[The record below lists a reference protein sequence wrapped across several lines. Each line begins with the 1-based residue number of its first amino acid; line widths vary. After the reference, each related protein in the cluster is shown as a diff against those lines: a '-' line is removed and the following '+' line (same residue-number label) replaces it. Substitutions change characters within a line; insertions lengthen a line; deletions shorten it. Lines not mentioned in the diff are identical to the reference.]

1 MGNVFSCCL
10 PEVAEGEIVYVERHQ
25 MPSAPPA
32 SPPPPTPPP
41 AYDDILAD
49 IEEDMEEAMVDIR
62 EDLEIEVVGDV
73 RVVRRFV
80 APPPTPPPAY
90 EDILADVV
98 EDMEEAMQEEDRT
111 VRVVREFV
119 EAQRDLCDAHD
130 ALLRSI
136 AASLEN
142 VL

>member
-25 MPSAPPA
+25 LPSAPPA
-32 SPPPPTPPP
+32 SPSPPPPTPPP

-49 IEEDMEEAMVDIR
+49 IVEDMEEAMV
-62 EDLEIEVVGDV
+62 
-73 RVVRRFV
+73 
-80 APPPTPPPAY
+80 
-90 EDILADVV
+90 
-98 EDMEEAMQEEDRT
+98 EEDRT